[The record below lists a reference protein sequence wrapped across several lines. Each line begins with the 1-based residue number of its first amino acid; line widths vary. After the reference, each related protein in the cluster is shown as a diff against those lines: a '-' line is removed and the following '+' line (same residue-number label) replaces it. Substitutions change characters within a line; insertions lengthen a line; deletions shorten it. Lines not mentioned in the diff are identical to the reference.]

1 MNKTLLLLLTG
12 TLAVSVEGCS
22 YISEFVEKRKEI
34 ENPPTIS
41 TTVQAEAS
49 GKNTKSPKPENKP
62 VDSQETE
69 GVKRTQDVAALI
81 PSTNPDIRIRSSVR
95 GRQDPFAVVS
105 VKPTIEIKEDS
116 KTANNNRNNNRS
128 RSRSNAPNPRV
139 RRPEEI
145 TSTPTLET
153 VENLPNAN
161 LAENVL
167 ITGLVELGDRIQ
179 IILQAPE
186 EASSRYVEVGQ
197 YISNGRVLVKRIES
211 NFSTPVVVL
220 EQAGIEVAKVVGQA
234 KEETTEEEK
243 NTFLPPPPPSISLS
257 NSVSLLCEKVSQE

>member
-1 MNKTLLLLLTG
+1 MNKTLLLILTG

-22 YISEFVEKRKEI
+22 YLSEFVEKRKEI

-41 TTVQAEAS
+41 TSVQAEAS
-49 GKNTKSPKPENKP
+49 GKNAKSPESKDKP
-62 VDSQETE
+62 VDSQQTE
-69 GVKRTQDVAALI
+69 GVKRNQDVVGLI
-81 PSTNPDIRIRSSVR
+81 PSTDPDIRIRSSIR

-105 VKPTIEIKEDS
+105 VKPTIEIKED
-116 KTANNNRNNNRS
+116 KKNNRS
-128 RSRSNAPNPRV
+128 RGLPNSPNPRV
-139 RRPEEI
+139 RRPQEI
-145 TSTPTLET
+145 TSTPTIET
-153 VENLPNAN
+153 VENLPNAD

-197 YISNGRVLVKRIES
+197 YISNGQVLVKRIES
-211 NFSTPVVVL
+211 SFPTPVVVL
-220 EQAGIEVAKVVGQA
+220 EQAGIEVDKVVGQA

-257 NSVSLLCEKVSQE
+257 NPVSLLSEKVSQK

>member
-1 MNKTLLLLLTG
+1 MNKTLLLILTG

-22 YISEFVEKRKEI
+22 YLSEFVEKRKEI

-49 GKNTKSPKPENKP
+49 GKNAKSPELKDKP

-69 GVKRTQDVAALI
+69 TVKRNQDVVGLI
-81 PSTNPDIRIRSSVR
+81 PSTNPDVRIRSSIR
-95 GRQDPFAVVS
+95 GRQDPFAVVA
-105 VKPTIEIKEDS
+105 VKPKIEIKEDS
-116 KTANNNRNNNRS
+116 KTANNNRNKNRS
-128 RSRSNAPNPRV
+128 RSRPNAPNPRV

-145 TSTPTLET
+145 TSTPTIET
-153 VENLPNAN
+153 VENLPNAD

-197 YISNGRVLVKRIES
+197 YISNGQVLVKRIES
-211 NFSTPVVVL
+211 SFPTPVVVL
-220 EQAGIEVAKVVGQA
+220 EQAGIEVDKVVGQA

-257 NSVSLLCEKVSQE
+257 NPVSLLSEKVSQK